1 MKLQRRPVSL
11 AIGLLLV
18 LVWLFTLQ
26 GFNLD
31 EVCGKGFVKAIARNF
46 VHLNLFHLLVNL
58 YALEALSRIELY
70 LGSGSYIGLLII
82 ILLLASTMEFLLN
95 ETVPSLRCSIGFS
108 GVLFGL
114 LAWEMMVMGE
124 FQPYLFL
131 ILLVIVVFP
140 TLSNP
145 RASLIGH
152 GLGALAGVIAALFW
166 RK

>member
-1 MKLQRRPVSL
+1 MKLESRPVSL
-11 AIGLLLV
+11 VVGLLLV
-18 LVWLFTLQ
+18 LVWVFTLQ
-26 GFNLD
+26 GLNLD
-31 EVCGKGFVKAIARNF
+31 EICGKGFAKALARNF

-70 LGSGSYIGLLII
+70 LGSGSYLILLFI

-95 ETVPSLRCSIGFS
+95 ETMPSLRCSIGFS

-114 LAWEMMVMGE
+114 LAWELMVMGQ

-131 ILLVIVVFP
+131 VLLVMVVFP
-140 TLSNP
+140 TLQNP
-145 RASLIGH
+145 QASLIGH
-152 GLGALAGVIAALFW
+152 GLGALAGVLTALVW